1 MLTQT
6 PFRILAGMLGISLAV
21 HGVLLISLH
30 PAEPVVPE
38 VALSI
43 RLGPSSST
51 GVSAPAIVSTASVSP
66 VHAPAMR
73 PVAPA
78 VLPLPVLTAK
88 SVAAQAIVS
97 TVSPAVPHPAANAAP
112 AATTVGTSPSTAPGT
127 LAASPGISGT
137 AAESVTP
144 ARFLGD
150 AQNPPYPERSRQM
163 GEHGKVVVRVRVSA
177 DGQVGEVT
185 VVQSSGYPALDQSA
199 ADFVRRG
206 PFYPAHRASAA
217 IDSRVRLSVTFNL
230 DPP

>member
-1 MLTQT
+1 
-6 PFRILAGMLGISLAV
+6 MLGISLAV

-43 RLGPSSST
+43 RLGPSPST
-51 GVSAPAIVSTASVSP
+51 GVSAPAIVSTASASP
-66 VHAPAMR
+66 VHATAIQ

-78 VLPLPVLTAK
+78 VLPLPVVTSK
-88 SVAAQAIVS
+88 SVATPAV
-97 TVSPAVPHPAANAAP
+97 VSPATPAAPHPVANAAP
-112 AATTVGTSPSTAPGT
+112 ATTAAGAPSSPTPGT
-127 LAASPGISGT
+127 LTANPATSGT
-137 AAESVTP
+137 AAESVAP

-163 GEHGKVVVRVRVSA
+163 GEHGKVVVRVRVGA
-177 DGQVGEVT
+177 DGQVSDVT